1 MIFREQYNNWFHIQD
16 LKQTNKQKNKLEKHD
31 IILKSKGQS
40 KDRKFFSMMI
50 TWIFSLMSLFMF
62 SLYFSLIP
70 LFNEDSVTCKHMC
83 MLTLSEI
90 PIAFW
95 KLCHNYRVYTS
106 YEVAIAWITEIQYPP
121 LSLIEDK
128 QTFFFFLR
136 RDKHRENCANILTT
150 CISYNDVCQEL
161 QLECFEVCTQTVIW
175 K

>member
-1 MIFREQYNNWFHIQD
+1 MVSHSG
-16 LKQTNKQKNKLEKHD
+16 LKKTNKKNKLEKHD

-40 KDRKFFSMMI
+40 KDRKFFSVMI
-50 TWIFSLMSLFMF
+50 TWTFSLMSLFTF

-95 KLCHNYRVYTS
+95 KLGHNYRVYTS
-106 YEVAIAWITEIQYPP
+106 YEVAKAWIIEIQYPP
-121 LSLIEDK
+121 IPLMEINK
-128 QTFFFFLR
+128 PFFFFFLR

-161 QLECFEVCTQTVIW
+161 QLECLKFAP
-175 K
+175 KL